1 MSQQGDAQHYG
12 GAAAPIG
19 QQQQQPMQPQQLE
32 QPPQDQQQQYP
43 YQQPPIS
50 SSRGGRSRR
59 MYATQQYDFNA
70 TQSQPQVTAYP
81 PQMGQNQDGGMQQQQ
96 QQQQQQQPQYY
107 GSIPGQASSPYGAA
121 PRQMQQSQQPQ
132 YFMPAG
138 PSSSPQ
144 IAQGGYQAPANVHQP
159 ATDSQGL
166 VGGMMNQFSQLG
178 FGNQQQQ
185 QAMAQSGPNLILNPL
200 QPVDLMSQAVDPA
213 ELQALPPSIIL
224 PPNASLTGSVSSNCP
239 PAYMRSTLNAVP
251 TNNSLLKK
259 SKIPFA
265 LIVRPY
271 ISLKDEENPVPVVG
285 DTIIGRCRRCR
296 TYINPFAQFMDNG
309 HRWRCNMCNLANDV
323 PQAYDWDAAAH
334 EQKDRMQRPELNYS
348 VVDFIA
354 PTEYMVRPPQPLV
367 YLFLIDVSLPA
378 VTSGTPTLF
387 TYMFTDISRSCGN
400 SYAYNLGI
408 TGQYSQ

>member
-12 GAAAPIG
+12 GAVAPIG
-19 QQQQQPMQPQQLE
+19 QQQPQQPT
-32 QPPQDQQQQYP
+32 QDEQQQQYP

-50 SSRGGRSRR
+50 SSKGGRSRR

-70 TQSQPQVTAYP
+70 AQAQSQGNAYP
-81 PQMGQNQDGGMQQQQ
+81 PQMGQSQDGVMQQPQPQQ
-96 QQQQQQQPQYY
+96 QLQQQQYY
-107 GSIPGQASSPYGAA
+107 GSIPGQESSPYGAA
-121 PRQMQQSQQPQ
+121 PQQMQQPQQPQ

-144 IAQGGYQAPANVHQP
+144 IAQGGYQGSANVQQP
-159 ATDSQGL
+159 AADSPGL

-178 FGNQQQQ
+178 FGSQQQQ
-185 QAMAQSGPNLILNPL
+185 PMAQSGPNVVLNPL

-213 ELQALPPSIIL
+213 EIQAPPPSIIL
-224 PPNASLTGSVSSNCP
+224 PPNASLTGSVSSNCS

-378 VTSGTPTLF
+378 VTSGRSMLF
-387 TYMFTDISRSCGN
+387 
-400 SYAYNLGI
+400 L
-408 TGQYSQ
+408 